1 MWDWLLN
8 WLNSFLAWL
17 TELLLWVPLKLWDL
31 VLTGIEA
38 FFDWLPVPSFVSG
51 AGASLASISPEVA
64 YFAEALALGP
74 GLSMILAA
82 YVIRFVIRRL
92 PVVG

>member
-1 MWDWLLN
+1 MLDWLLD
-8 WLNSFLAWL
+8 WLNAFLTWL
-17 TELLLWVPLKLWDL
+17 VELLLWLPLQLWDL
-31 VLTGIEA
+31 LLDGLEA
-38 FFDWLPVPSFVSG
+38 FFLWLPVPSFFTTAS
-51 AGASLASISPEVA
+51 ASLAGIPGEVA

-74 GLSMILAA
+74 GLTLIFSA